1 MFELATSKNW
11 LNGLFHLAAKIS
23 KLPAAATG
31 FFDTLNH
38 AHSAV
43 SFTMEVK
50 KDGMLPF
57 LGVQLLN
64 RAPCVETKVYV
75 KPTNTGLPLHY
86 HNHVDNRYKHGLL
99 VTIAPTGYRHL
110 RRISQKSVNA

>member
-1 MFELATSKNW
+1 
-11 LNGLFHLAAKIS
+11 
-23 KLPAAATG
+23 
-31 FFDTLNH
+31 
-38 AHSAV
+38 
-43 SFTMEVK
+43 MEVE

-110 RRISQKSVNA
+110 GRISQKSVNA